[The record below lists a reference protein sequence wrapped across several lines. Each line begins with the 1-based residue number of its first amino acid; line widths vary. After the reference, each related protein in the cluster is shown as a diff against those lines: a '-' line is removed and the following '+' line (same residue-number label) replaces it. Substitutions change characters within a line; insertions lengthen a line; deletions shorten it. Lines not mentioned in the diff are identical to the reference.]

1 MLENGCNSHG
11 RVVKFNHNLIIH
23 YLIIKEHIIQ
33 FLDDNNLHPEDYVI
47 IVILIISASYIT

>member
-1 MLENGCNSHG
+1 MLENGCNSQ
-11 RVVKFNHNLIIH
+11 FSCNNLIIH